1 MQQEL
6 NDKLKLGNTK
16 EIKPLE
22 AIDGYDYSKFTS
34 VNNFSWDEDL
44 AAKFLPIAKKL
55 NLSQESVDILL
66 EIALEMSEKQR
77 AHYEK
82 DIETKYMDDVL
93 LYNKMFSED
102 NELPDVN
109 SIQMKEFMDIANG
122 AYSEFTSPKL
132 KEMFEKSGL
141 VYHPELIKMFHKIGV
156 LSQEDNLSHYGAPAI
171 EELTPAQILYGT
183 NK

>member
-6 NDKLKLGNTK
+6 NNKIRLNNKTEKSLFGQPDN
-16 EIKPLE
+16 
-22 AIDGYDYSKFTS
+22 YDYSKFTS
-34 VNNFSWDEDL
+34 VNHYSWDEDL
-44 AAKFLPIAKKL
+44 ANKFLPIAKKL
-55 NLSQESVDILL
+55 NLSQESVEMLL

-77 AHYEK
+77 EYYEK
-82 DIETKYMDDVL
+82 DEQTKYMSDVL
-93 LYNKMFSED
+93 NYNKMFDED
-102 NELPDVN
+102 DELPNVN
-109 SIQMKEFMDIANG
+109 SIQIREFMDIANG

-132 KEMFEKSGL
+132 KEIFEKTGL

-156 LSQEDNLSHYGAPAI
+156 LSQEDNLSHYGTPKI